1 MNTPAAPQTGTVI
14 TLLQCSKQRCGH
26 VLLESERE
34 WIPVSWD
41 ERTKSAVCPK
51 CYGDTFYTLNAQG
64 QCRTGKD
71 RDKPRE
77 ILAEDINP
85 SPRMGLKMR
94 RRLFAAKNRALGIP
108 SKSSL

>member
-1 MNTPAAPQTGTVI
+1 MNTTPPTTGTI
-14 TLLQCSKQRCGH
+14 IHLMQCAKQRCGH

-34 WIPVSWD
+34 WIPVSRD
-41 ERTKSAVCPK
+41 EQTKSAVCPK
-51 CYGDTFYTLNAQG
+51 CSGDSFYTLNTQG
-64 QCRTGKD
+64 QRRMR
-71 RDKPRE
+71 RDEGPRE